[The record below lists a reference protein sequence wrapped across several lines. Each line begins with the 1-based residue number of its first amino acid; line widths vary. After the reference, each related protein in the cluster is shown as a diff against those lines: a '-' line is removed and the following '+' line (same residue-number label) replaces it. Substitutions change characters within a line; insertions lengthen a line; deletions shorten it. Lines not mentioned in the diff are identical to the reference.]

1 MKKLSPWLIGIGV
14 ALCFF
19 GALIPEATRWFLTI
33 WPREVRTD
41 LLETLREKLSF
52 CTTLFGWL
60 NILMGL
66 LCILMPGYLEM
77 FTHPAT
83 GSIALQMS
91 VFLALT
97 VHCAVSLMMNLL
109 ANPLRTVILTVLMF
123 LGILALVVLTWK
135 YIDKRA
141 SIPLPPSGTFEIS
154 FAILYTIPI
163 FLVVAAADEYILIFL

>member
-1 MKKLSPWLIGIGV
+1 MKKLSPWLISIGV

-19 GALIPEATRWFLTI
+19 GALIPDATRWFLSI
-33 WPREVRTD
+33 WPRNVRPD

-77 FTHPAT
+77 YTHPAT
-83 GSIALQMS
+83 GSVALKMS
-91 VFLALT
+91 LFLALT
-97 VHCAVSLMMNLL
+97 VHCAVSAMMNLF
-109 ANPLRTVILTVLMF
+109 AHPVRTSILIALMAVGVFVL
-123 LGILALVVLTWK
+123 ILLTRK
-135 YIDKRA
+135 YIDERA

-163 FLVVAAADEYILIFL
+163 FLVVVAADEYIRIFL